1 MASPFEMPALVSD
14 SDSSDSDRSGFISS
28 GADAS
33 APRMPLRTYG
43 RQSNIGPPPP
53 PSAGAPEPSR
63 SLSGINRINRGAHSR
78 VSPPTSFI
86 QQVEPEF
93 RVLRIFL
100 PNLWITFISRNN
112 LAALITNST
121 HFLPTSCRSVS
132 FASLLPPM
140 AAFVN
145 FLALMFFTT
154 GASTRGSTTTTHAQL
169 AAILWTRNV

>member
-28 GADAS
+28 RADAS
-33 APRMPLRTYG
+33 APRMG

-63 SLSGINRINRGAHSR
+63 SLGGINRINRGAHSR
-78 VSPPTSFI
+78 VSPPTFI

-93 RVLRIFL
+93 RALRIFP
-100 PNLWITFISRNN
+100 PNLLITFISRHN

-121 HFLPTSCRSVS
+121 HFLPTSCRSAA